1 MNIKALVETYLHS
14 WNVQDV
20 DAIIALFS
28 EDGKYTDPNC
38 ADGLSGAALAG
49 YINGLYSVFPDLH
62 FETIRLL
69 SVDEKTMVAEWVMRG
84 TNSGSLKGLPPTG
97 KAIALDGIDVFD
109 VEDGRI
115 KSVKGYFN
123 GGTMM
128 EQLGLQIDVQL
139 KSLGPFFFGTSV
151 YTNTQSKACPKV
163 FAITQIRIKSEE
175 ERTQLRDL
183 TRNMLLEIS
192 QAPGYIATVT
202 SLANNIGTTLTAWE
216 DMQAAQAA
224 VSGPTHKEAMAAAFA
239 KNGLGVSAWTSF
251 WSEGQINSRWQRCFT
266 CGAFAKYTQT
276 GKCGCGAELD
286 EPVHF

>member
-1 MNIKALVETYLHS
+1 MNIQALVETYLYS
-14 WNVQDV
+14 WNEHDV

-28 EDGKYTDPNC
+28 EDGQYTDPNC
-38 ADGLSGAALAG
+38 ADGLSGVALAG

-69 SVDEKTMVAEWVMRG
+69 SVDENTMIAEWVMRG

-97 KAIALDGIDVFD
+97 QAIALDGIDVFD

-128 EQLGLQIDVQL
+128 EQLGLQIDVQP
-139 KSLGPFFFGTSV
+139 KSLGSFFFGTSV

-202 SLANNIGTTLTAWE
+202 SMANNIGTTLTAWE
-216 DMQAAQAA
+216 NMQAAQEA

-251 WSEGQINSRWQRCFT
+251 WSEGQINSRWQRCFA
-266 CGAFAKYTQT
+266 CGVFSKYTQT